1 MHGRRA
7 TIITRLTGDGAAEA
21 LNRLAREQCKTKL
34 LADINADMMVCE
46 IEGWDQTA
54 YLAELHAL
62 IAHFSPCPAV
72 AS

>member
-1 MHGRRA
+1 M
-7 TIITRLTGDGAAEA
+7 TRLTGDRAAEA

-34 LADINADMMVCE
+34 LADINADMMACE

>member
-1 MHGRRA
+1 M
-7 TIITRLTGDGAAEA
+7 TRLTGDGAAEA
-21 LNRLAREQCKTKL
+21 LNRLVRLRETRL
-34 LADINADMMVCE
+34 LADINADMMLCE
-46 IEGWDQTA
+46 IEGWDQSA

>member
-1 MHGRRA
+1 MP
-7 TIITRLTGDGAAEA
+7 RLTGDGAAEA

-34 LADINADMMVCE
+34 LADINADMMACE
-46 IEGWDQTA
+46 IEGWDQSA

-62 IAHFSPCPAV
+62 IAHFSPCPVV

>member
-1 MHGRRA
+1 MP
-7 TIITRLTGDGAAEA
+7 RLTGDGAAEA
-21 LNRLAREQCKTKL
+21 LNRLAREQCKAML
-34 LADINADMMVCE
+34 LADINADMMVCDF
-46 IEGWDQTA
+46 EGWDQSA